1 MIDRA
6 KKIAA
11 KFYATATG
19 RRPVREWLLS
29 LSKEDRRVIGHGIQ
43 KVEFGWPITMPYC
56 RPLGRGLW
64 EVRSSLSGSRIARVI
79 FCIKDGAMVLLHGFE
94 KTTQKTLARHRPCD
108 HTQTGDRR
116 MKKRKR
122 GYVDHSETFDEFLAK
137 DGLLAETEESAIKE
151 IIADQIKLAM
161 DKKGLSKTAMAARMK
176 TSRRQLDRLLDPANP
191 SVTLATLRRA
201 ASAVGRNLRVELE

>member
-43 KVEFGWPITMPYC
+43 KVEFGWPIAMPYC

-64 EVRSSLSGSRIARVI
+64 EVRSSLSGGRIARVI
-79 FCIKDGAMVLLHGFE
+79 FCINDGAMVLLHGFE
-94 KTTQKTLARHRPCD
+94 KTTQKTPSHDIDLAI
-108 HTQTGDRR
+108 T
-116 MKKRKR
+116 
-122 GYVDHSETFDEFLAK
+122 
-137 DGLLAETEESAIKE
+137 
-151 IIADQIKLAM
+151 
-161 DKKGLSKTAMAARMK
+161 
-176 TSRRQLDRLLDPANP
+176 RRQEIE
-191 SVTLATLRRA
+191 
-201 ASAVGRNLRVELE
+201 G